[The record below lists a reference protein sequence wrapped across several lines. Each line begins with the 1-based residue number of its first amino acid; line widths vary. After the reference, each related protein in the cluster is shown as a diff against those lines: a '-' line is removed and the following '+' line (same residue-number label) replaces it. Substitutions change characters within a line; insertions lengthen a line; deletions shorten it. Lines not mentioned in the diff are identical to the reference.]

1 MDPLLWAFLL
11 AGVAMLVIACE
22 LFIPSAGILGMVATG
37 LIIASIV
44 MAFQAGFQTGAIFLM
59 AALIILPILIFALI
73 KVWPHT
79 PIGRSILLDDI
90 SPESL
95 LPPDTFSADLL
106 GQIGI
111 AKTKMLPSGI
121 VVINGTKM
129 DAVSD
134 GFPIDANQP
143 IKITAIKGNRIYVQP
158 FEPANEYPQEQLS
171 EQSLPRRDDELLA
184 KSFEDLELEDDKL
197 R

>member
-11 AGVAMLVIACE
+11 AGVAIIVIACE

-44 MAFQAGFQTGAIFLM
+44 MAFQSSFQTGTIFLI
-59 AALIILPILIFALI
+59 AALVILPILIFALI
-73 KVWPHT
+73 KIWPHT

-90 SPESL
+90 SPESV

-143 IKITAIKGNRIYVQP
+143 IKITSIKGNRIYVQP

-184 KSFEDLELEDDKL
+184 KSFEDLELEDDKF